1 MLTGDTIREGVSP
14 SASNCED
21 HRMRI
26 LISGASGLL
35 GSAIRPALAGAGHP
49 SFALVRRSP
58 AENEVQWDPERPL
71 DSQKLNGFDV
81 IIHLAGKS
89 ISGLWTERFKR
100 EVRASRV
107 DGTRSLATAAAES
120 FRSTGRPRIFIA
132 ASAIGYYGNRG
143 DEVLT
148 EQSAPGSGFLA
159 EVCQE
164 WESAAYPAVEAGI
177 RVVNLRIGVV
187 LTKHGGALH
196 AMLPA
201 FRLGLGGKIGDGLQY
216 MSWVAL
222 DDVVGV
228 FLFSLT
234 AQSLHGPV
242 NVVAPQPVRNSEFV
256 QALAHTLHRPAIFP
270 LPAFVVRTLFG
281 EMGESL
287 LLASTRVQPAKLTAN
302 RYGFQHPE
310 LGEALDAAIARS

>member
-1 MLTGDTIREGVSP
+1 
-14 SASNCED
+14 
-21 HRMRI
+21 MRI

-35 GSAIRPALAGAGHP
+35 GSAIRPALQAAGH
-49 SFALVRRSP
+49 STSALVRRTP
-58 AENEVQWDPERPL
+58 AENEVEWHPEHPL
-71 DSQKLNGFDV
+71 DPQKLNRFDAIV
-81 IIHLAGKS
+81 HLAGKS

-107 DGTRSLATAAAES
+107 DGTRTLATAAAES
-120 FRSTGRPRIFIA
+120 FRATGTPKIFVA

-164 WESAAYPAVEAGI
+164 WEEAACPAVDAGV

-187 LTKHGGALH
+187 LAKHGGALH

-201 FRLGLGGKIGDGLQY
+201 FRLGFGGKVGNGRQF

-222 DDVVGV
+222 EDVVGA
-228 FLFSLT
+228 FLLALT
-234 AQSLHGPV
+234 TQSLHGPV
-242 NVVAPQPVRNSEFV
+242 NVVAPQPVRNTEFV

-270 LPAFVVRTLFG
+270 LPAFIVRTLFG

-287 LLASTRVQPAKLTAN
+287 LLASARVQPAKLESAGYTF
-302 RYGFQHPE
+302 RYSE
-310 LGEALDAAIARS
+310 LSAALRAALSKS